1 MPGGAWRWRGRS
13 PRRRGTTGERDDVV
27 ELPDALELLGGDE
40 LLQEARA
47 GERPFRELRQ
57 RPLSRLR
64 VRRAPQHEAERRI
77 DELLVGGR
85 SDGDVLAQ
93 PGVDPAHAYS

>member
-1 MPGGAWRWRGRS
+1 MAGPLAAPARAA
-13 PRRRGTTGERDDVV
+13 GERDDVV

-40 LLQEARA
+40 LVQEARA

-57 RPLSRLR
+57 RPLSRLG
-64 VRRAPQHEAERRI
+64 VRRAPQHEPERRI